1 MKITNSTSVLV
12 KITGSNIPCTMIKP
26 HDTATVED
34 SIVHNVYVVH
44 TDIGMCQF
52 VIYHGNSDEAY
63 VSRRNLKS
71 RVTVVESDSDFS
83 SGSREMCLEVI
94 EF

>member
-1 MKITNSTSVLV
+1 MRVTNNTSVPV
-12 KITGSNIPCTMIKP
+12 KITGSNVPCTMIEP
-26 HDTATVED
+26 QNSATIED

-44 TDIGMCQF
+44 SDIGMCQF
-52 VIYHGNSDEAY
+52 VVYHGSSDEAY

-71 RVTVVESDSDFS
+71 RVTVVERDSDFS
-83 SGSREMCLEVI
+83 SGSRVMCLEIV